1 MESADE
7 LLEHLDPEQREVA
20 TRFGVPLCVRAGAGT
35 GKTRAI
41 TYRIAY
47 AARAGILDPRNVMA
61 LTFTSR
67 AAGELRSRLRDLG
80 VRKMRLLGSPR
91 RIPSMAG
98 FGLEV
103 TGYITRPGEADVLP
117 PSSASAA

>member
-80 VRKMRLLGSPR
+80 VRGPGTGS
-91 RIPSMAG
+91 AG
-98 FGLEV
+98 GPQPAAVLAPEGAWV
-103 TGYITRPGEADVLP
+103 TATQPGGAEIGCPA
-117 PSSASAA
+117 AS